1 MIAMP
6 DWFPNISRT
15 LSLVIALIYLG
26 LALFSAPSAAKLM
39 GGLLIFGG
47 ALLLPL
53 ACIWYGDDLG
63 EYLGPFPSPGFTR
76 KSPAWMVKLGG
87 WILLLLPVILFLF
100 IRRV

>member
-6 DWFPNISRT
+6 DWFPNISRA

-26 LALFSAPSAAKLM
+26 LACFSALSAAKLI
-39 GGLLIFGG
+39 GNLLIFGS

-53 ACIWYGDDLG
+53 ACIWYGDELG
-63 EYLGPFPSPGFTR
+63 EYLGPFPSPGFNR
-76 KSPAWMVKLGG
+76 KSPGWMVKLGG
-87 WILLLLPVILFLF
+87 WLLLLMPVILFLF

>member
-6 DWFPNISRT
+6 DWFPNLSRT

-26 LALFSAPSAAKLM
+26 IAGLAALSAAKLM
-39 GGLLIFGG
+39 GNLLIFGG

-53 ACIWYGDDLG
+53 ACIWYGDELG

-76 KSPAWMVKLGG
+76 RSPGWMVKLGG

-100 IRRV
+100 TRRV